1 MAALAGKVA
10 KVKFTA
16 AAATTSTG
24 EAMTSMTVSTDRL
37 LFRITD
43 GTKRHWNLDTDPTV
57 YVLTTAHTDFA
68 INYVQGKVTFGSV
81 LTTAEGDAVTVDA
94 RFHTASYLPGTRN
107 WALSASN
114 DMLDVTTFSTTTGDA
129 QWRTFSP
136 GLSGA
141 TVDLGRIVDTGSTAT
156 PLFFDRMVTDTP
168 LVIDLVAQPSG
179 GTTWHFEAYARVAG
193 DGYAT
198 PIEALQAEDVSL
210 QLTGPLFF
218 ASTE

>member
-1 MAALAGKVA
+1 MGALAGKVA

-16 AAATTSTG
+16 ASATTSTG
-24 EAMTSMTVSTDRL
+24 EAMTSMSGTTDRF
-37 LFRITD
+37 LFRVTD

-68 INYVQGKVTFGSV
+68 INYVQGKVTFGTA
-81 LTTAEGDAVTVDA
+81 LTTAQGDAVTVDA
-94 RFHTASYLPGTRN
+94 RYHTSSYLPQTRT
-107 WALSASN
+107 WSLSASN

-129 QWRTFSP
+129 QWRTFAP

-141 TVDLGRIVDTGSTAT
+141 TVDLGRIVNGGTTAT
-156 PLFFDRMVTDTP
+156 PIFFDRLVTDTP

-179 GTTWHFEAYARVAG
+179 GTTWHFEAYARVSG
-193 DGYAT
+193 DGFAA
-198 PIEALQAEDVSL
+198 PIEALLGESVSL
-210 QLTGPLFF
+210 QVTGPLYF

>member
-68 INYVQGKVTFGSV
+68 INHVQGKVTFGSV

-94 RFHTASYLPGTRN
+94 RFHTASYLPGTRS
-107 WALSASN
+107 WSLAASN

-129 QWRTFSP
+129 QWRDFSP

-141 TVDLGRIVDTGSTAT
+141 TVDLGRIVNTGTTAT

-168 LVIDLVAQPSG
+168 LVIDLIAQPSG